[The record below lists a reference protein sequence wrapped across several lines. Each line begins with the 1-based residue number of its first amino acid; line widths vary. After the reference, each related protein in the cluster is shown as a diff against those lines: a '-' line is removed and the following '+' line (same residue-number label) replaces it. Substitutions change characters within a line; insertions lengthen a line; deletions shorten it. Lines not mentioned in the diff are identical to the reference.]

1 MVVFTEE
8 TAARLLREIDTL
20 HAGETLE
27 AVRRSRVR
35 DPWTQG
41 RLAKEAGLNQ
51 SHLSKLE
58 RGKVQTSVSM
68 WVHLLRVMGVMSVEI
83 RPQSGEFLVDGR
95 ELRPVERVG
104 GERIGEPYLS
114 LWARS
119 ECGCGPV
126 GVEDGD

>member
-8 TAARLLREIDTL
+8 TAARSLREIDTL

-27 AVRRSRVR
+27 AVRRSRAR

-41 RLAKEAGLNQ
+41 RLAEEARLNQ

-58 RGKVQTSVSM
+58 RGKVQLTVSM

-83 RPQSGEFLVDGR
+83 RPQSGEFVVDGR
-95 ELRPVERVG
+95 ELRPRSALD
-104 GERIGEPYLS
+104 EPYLS
-114 LWARS
+114 SWGRS
-119 ECGCGPV
+119 ECVCGPV